1 MPHGNE
7 REVLADLLVPEP
19 AIYWTDLVLSAGGGW
34 AAFALAL
41 VAPPAAA
48 IALTAVSVLLLY
60 RALCFMHEISHHRT
74 RLPRFEAAW
83 NLLIGYPMLSP
94 ASTYAEVHFD
104 HHRAATYGT
113 SADPEYLPFARS
125 IWLSMAF
132 CLHSLLIPFVL
143 ALRFLVLGP
152 IALAVPALERVLI
165 ARASALAIN
174 PHYRRTHTPS
184 LRAALRRDQAFVLA
198 LWTAVLMLIG
208 AGVLPLRL
216 LLLWLLIFAVIAAIN
231 ALRTLAAHVYES
243 DGQVMDRAG
252 QRADSID
259 IPGGLLTELW
269 APLGLRYHALHHR
282 FPGVPYHALPRAYR
296 RLAAASPEQHAAT
309 TGPGLFACVWT
320 LLRKGSRRQADA
332 GLKLG
337 SQSRSGRERA
347 VPIDLSRADTG

>member
-1 MPHGNE
+1 MPHHNE
-7 REVLADLLVPEP
+7 REVLTDLLAPKP
-19 AIYWTDLVLSAGGGW
+19 AIYWTDLALSAGGGW

-41 VAPPAAA
+41 GAPPAVAV
-48 IALTAVSVLLLY
+48 ALTAVSVLLLY

-83 NLLIGYPMLSP
+83 NLLIGYPLLSP

-104 HHRAATYGT
+104 HHRTATFGT
-113 SADPEYLPFARS
+113 RADPEYLPFARS

-132 CLHSLLIPFVL
+132 CLQSLVMPFGL

-165 ARASALAIN
+165 ARASAIAIN
-174 PHYRRTHTPS
+174 PHYRRAVTPG
-184 LRAALRRDQAFVLA
+184 LRAALRRDQAFVLV
-198 LWTAVLMLIG
+198 LWTPVLVLIG
-208 AGVLPLRL
+208 VGVLPFRL
-216 LLLWLLIFAVIAAIN
+216 LLLWLLVFAAVAAIN
-231 ALRTLAAHVYES
+231 ALRTLAAHAYES

-282 FPGVPYHALPRAYR
+282 FPGLPYHALPRAYR
-296 RLAAASPEQHAAT
+296 RLTAASPEEHVAT
-309 TGPGLFACVWT
+309 TRPGLFACLWT
-320 LLRKGSRRQADA
+320 LSRKGLRRGTDA
-332 GLKLG
+332 RFAL
-337 SQSRSGRERA
+337 R
-347 VPIDLSRADTG
+347 